1 MAGESA
7 FKVEGVVVE
16 TLPNKMYRVELSNG
30 HRLLAFV
37 TGKAKHGFAGLAPG
51 DRVRLQLSPYDLSE
65 GRIIVET
72 KKTES

>member
-16 TLPNKMYRVELSNG
+16 TLPNRLYRVELSNG
-30 HRLLAFV
+30 HKVLAYA
-37 TGKAKHGFAGLAPG
+37 TGKAKQDFAAKTG
-51 DRVRLQLSPYDLSE
+51 DTVKLQMSPYDLSE

-72 KKTES
+72 KQI

>member
-16 TLPNKMYRVELSNG
+16 TLSDRTFRVELSNG
-30 HRLLAFV
+30 HKVLGFV
-37 TGKAKHGFAGLAPG
+37 AGRTNQQFAGLRPG
-51 DRVRLQLSPYDLSE
+51 EKVKLQMSPYDLSE

-72 KKTES
+72 QMNRL

>member
-16 TLPNKMYRVELSNG
+16 TMPNRLYRVELSNG
-30 HRLLAFV
+30 HRILAYA
-37 TGKAKHGFAGLAPG
+37 TGKAMQDFAAKVG
-51 DRVRLQLSPYDLSE
+51 DKVKLQMSSFDLSE

-72 KKTES
+72 KQI

>member
-16 TLPNKMYRVELSNG
+16 TMSNRLYRVELSNG
-30 HRLLAFV
+30 HRVLAYA
-37 TGKAKHGFAGLAPG
+37 TGKAKQNFAAKTG
-51 DRVRLQLSPYDLSE
+51 DKVKLQMSPYDLSE

-72 KKTES
+72 KQI